1 VSRRWSRR
9 TGYVALGV
17 AAACALTLFILV
29 LTSALDTGKGILA
42 AAFLMIVGALATI
55 STLVAEDGAPV
66 GAPRHSAWLKPRPIG
81 FLFVAIFIGFGTMTN
96 ALALFEPRP
105 AVESEPHAIENNV
118 NTILTRVTPR
128 PEPPPRI
135 LSRIVG
141 VWGEPG
147 CAVTYRFRIAGGAL
161 IIDSIRQPPHTDSY
175 HLVATIAPVSADV
188 INVVGEEPS
197 TARGSAA
204 TFTYFTNGVTQRL
217 RWDDRVRPVP
227 LDLDRC
233 A

>member
-1 VSRRWSRR
+1 VRRRWSRR
-9 TGYVALGV
+9 LGYLALV
-17 AAACALTLFILV
+17 IAAVCALILFVLV
-29 LTSALDTGKGILA
+29 LTSALESGKGLLA
-42 AAFLMIVGALATI
+42 AAFLMIVGALATV

-66 GAPRHSAWLKPRPIG
+66 GAPRHSAWLRPRPIG

-105 AVESEPHAIENNV
+105 AVESQPHAIENNV
-118 NTILTRVTPR
+118 NEILTHVIPH
-128 PEPPPRI
+128 PAPPPRI
-135 LSRIVG
+135 LSRIGG

-147 CAVTYRFRIAGGAL
+147 CAVTYRFRIVDRAL
-161 IIDSIRQPPHTDSY
+161 IIDSLRQPPHTEPY
-175 HLVATIAPVSADV
+175 HLVATITPASGDV
-188 INVVGEEPS
+188 LNVVGEEPA

-204 TFTYFTNGVTQRL
+204 TFTYSTNGVVQRL

-233 A
+233 G